1 MDQLFVIKLSSI
13 WWYFVSSL
21 CGSLLVRF
29 VISYFGMREAEKGS
43 RTLFWEIFKG
53 NGYKEDH
60 LKPPIA
66 ADYGLGFWLG
76 LLELLAYPIL
86 LKSNHAAYIGAWL
99 AFKTV
104 NRWGYAPG
112 YKRGTYNR
120 YLLANSLI
128 ICISYLMA
136 YFFVDS

>member
-1 MDQLFVIKLSSI
+1 MDQLFVIKPSSI
-13 WWYFVSSL
+13 WYFVSSL
-21 CGSLLVRF
+21 FGSLFVRF
-29 VISYFGMREAEKGS
+29 VISYFRMRESEKGS
-43 RTLFWEIFKG
+43 RPLFWEIFKG
-53 NGYKEDH
+53 HGYKEDL

-76 LLELLAYPIL
+76 FLELLAYPIL

-104 NRWGYAPG
+104 HRWGYAPE

-120 YLLANSLI
+120 YLLANALI
-128 ICISYLMA
+128 ICISYFMA
-136 YFFVDS
+136 YFFVDP